1 MRGQAHRLRSF
12 LPVILFTC
20 PLPLIGCIRNQIYRP
35 YPDSAI
41 VVPPPA
47 PIEIAPHKA
56 RAKVKP
62 DELCDHDKVAQA
74 PCLAFLEF
82 DDLGEPWERS
92 VHGRPSQLSR
102 AVDLI
107 EKARKMDPAT
117 LVLVFV
123 HGWKH
128 NAAGSDK
135 EPEDTNITGFKAVL
149 WRIHQEYQHPVLGVY
164 VAWRGGL
171 VSPDWPVAQQFS
183 YFNRE
188 AAAIRVGNTSL
199 TDALVELSD
208 AVHGGPPPV
217 SESSRS
223 RIVMIG
229 HSFGALVL
237 ERALSQATIMYLEKQ
252 YEDQNLSGSPETST
266 SEKAAVS
273 RLCGY
278 PEAVITNP
286 LADMTVFVNSAAGA
300 NESKQMMDYLASSH
314 FTYQTAQ
321 GPQPLFLSVTS
332 KTDTATG
339 VIFKIGHGASWLG
352 YWATGSMRPKGQA
365 PANPNEPSSSYSR
378 ACYDTMIDKN
388 KERLFDMSQTSFYM
402 TTTAH
407 SPQLQSHTVE
417 EIVLHGTFDPNA
429 MVCIPQSLPPRDAK
443 TSSGNQKRTAM
454 SCTMGQYIFI
464 VKEINDRCNGTPY
477 WAMEVPTEL
486 IPDHTTIFTDRLIT
500 FLRSFI
506 STTAMAPTAPKLCRP
521 EIESP

>member
-12 LPVILFTC
+12 LLFVLLVC
-20 PLPLIGCIRNQIYRP
+20 LVPLSSCIGNRMYRPQPNSVVAVPPLIPIDL
-35 YPDSAI
+35 DS
-41 VVPPPA
+41 
-47 PIEIAPHKA
+47 HKA
-56 RAKVKP
+56 KVSSNEPCNSEQIVKT
-62 DELCDHDKVAQA
+62 

-82 DDLGEPWERS
+82 DDLGEPWERNPS
-92 VHGRPSQLSR
+92 GRPAQLSR
-102 AVDLI
+102 ALDLI
-107 EKARKMDPAT
+107 RDARKKDPYAV
-117 LVLVFV
+117 VLVFI

-128 NAAGSDK
+128 SAAGSDK

-149 WRIHQEYQHPVLGVY
+149 QRIHEEYVDPGTHHQHAVLGVY

-171 VSPDWPVAQQFS
+171 VSPNWPVAQQFS

-188 AAAIRVGNTSL
+188 AAAIRVGDTSL

-208 AVHGGPPPV
+208 AVQSMPAGASGPSPA
-217 SESSRS
+217 

-237 ERALSQATIMYLEKQ
+237 EHAISQAMIMSLEKQ
-252 YEDQNLSGSPETST
+252 YEQQNSLRSLEKTGPDNET
-266 SEKAAVS
+266 EAAS
-273 RLCGY
+273 RCGY
-278 PEAVITNP
+278 PGAMITQP
-286 LADMTVFVNSAAGA
+286 LANLIVFVNSAAGA

-352 YWATGSMRPKGQA
+352 YWASGSMRPKAAGD
-365 PANPNEPSSSYSR
+365 PPNPTKASHEYAR
-378 ACYDTMIDKN
+378 VCYDTSNGKSS
-388 KERLFDMSQTSFYM
+388 RLFDMSQTSFYL

-407 SPQLQSHTVE
+407 SPQLQSHLVNETLRSKFNPVDDECSHGAPTSRGKKPVPIVSCNMAQYNFTVVE
-417 EIVLHGTFDPNA
+417 KSP
-429 MVCIPQSLPPRDAK
+429 
-443 TSSGNQKRTAM
+443 
-454 SCTMGQYIFI
+454 
-464 VKEINDRCNGTPY
+464 RCNGTPY

-500 FLRSFI
+500 FLTSFV
-506 STTAMAPTAPKLCRP
+506 STTALAPSTPRLCRP
-521 EIESP
+521 NTGNE